1 MKDLLSG
8 ANYDELRVNHD
19 ELRANHDEVRVNHDE
34 VRVNHDE
41 LRVIH
46 ATQVFYFFCVFSPP
60 ERPIFVFLLK
70 NLMSL
75 FSTLLLFI
83 IL

>member
-46 ATQVFYFFCVFSPP
+46 DTQVFYFFGFFIKKLN
-60 ERPIFVFLLK
+60 ELILYITFIY
-70 NLMSL
+70 N
-75 FSTLLLFI
+75 FI
-83 IL
+83 IIYNRYINL